1 EPGLRHQDRRY
12 ARAAVGS
19 GVVRR
24 RHQLPRDLGHHT
36 RGSRRDLPGPAA
48 RRAGRVDGVGSPE
61 GVRRI
66 LGAGTVRPS
75 RGGEGGQPGGDG
87 LARPAWRGRAT
98 PSVLRIRRYRA
109 HGRPVRVGVRGP
121 GPVRARPGQYRPG
134 LRGHSERRRGRVP
147 SRRRRAGT
155 GAAARWPASACRHQR
170 RGLPGPQTRRS
181 RTLITGSFLQ
191 EPPVSPVARG
201 STGGV
206 LGMLAGVNPVRLLR
220 RIAVTV
226 AGTVILAVGLVL
238 LVAPGP
244 GLVVIALA
252 LAVFAI
258 EYQWARRNLAAVQ
271 ERARSAALKAAAS
284 RVATASAVLF
294 GIGAIGLG
302 VVLIFTDLLPLSGVG
317 TGVGAAVGGLTV
329 LLTVAYGVRE
339 MRNAK
344 KAGES
349 EDAE

>member
-1 EPGLRHQDRRY
+1 MACRCVPT
-12 ARAAVGS
+12 S
-19 GVVRR
+19 
-24 RHQLPRDLGHHT
+24 T
-36 RGSRRDLPGPAA
+36 S
-48 RRAGRVDGVGSPE
+48 
-61 GVRRI
+61 
-66 LGAGTVRPS
+66 
-75 RGGEGGQPGGDG
+75 
-87 LARPAWRGRAT
+87 WAT
-98 PSVLRIRRYRA
+98 
-109 HGRPVRVGVRGP
+109 
-121 GPVRARPGQYRPG
+121 
-134 LRGHSERRRGRVP
+134 
-147 SRRRRAGT
+147 
-155 GAAARWPASACRHQR
+155 WPAN
-170 RGLPGPQTRRS
+170 PN
-181 RTLITGSFLQ
+181 
-191 EPPVSPVARG
+191 EPNAHDG
-201 STGGV
+201 QL
-206 LGMLAGVNPVRLLR
+206 LGILADVNPVRLLR

-226 AGTVILAVGLVL
+226 AGTVILAVGVVL

-258 EYQWARRNLAAVQ
+258 EFEWARRNLAAVQ

-294 GIGAIGLG
+294 GMGAIGLG

-344 KAGES
+344 RVEES

>member
-1 EPGLRHQDRRY
+1 MMASLPS
-12 ARAAVGS
+12 AAMPNC
-19 GVVRR
+19 
-24 RHQLPRDLGHHT
+24 Q
-36 RGSRRDLPGPAA
+36 
-48 RRAGRVDGVGSPE
+48 
-61 GVRRI
+61 
-66 LGAGTVRPS
+66 
-75 RGGEGGQPGGDG
+75 
-87 LARPAWRGRAT
+87 
-98 PSVLRIRRYRA
+98 
-109 HGRPVRVGVRGP
+109 
-121 GPVRARPGQYRPG
+121 
-134 LRGHSERRRGRVP
+134 
-147 SRRRRAGT
+147 
-155 GAAARWPASACRHQR
+155 PASA
-170 RGLPGPQTRRS
+170 G
-181 RTLITGSFLQ
+181 
-191 EPPVSPVARG
+191 PVARSVNAA
-201 STGGV
+201 STARA
-206 LGMLAGVNPVRLLR
+206 LGMLADVNPVRLLR

-226 AGTVILAVGLVL
+226 VGTVILAVGLVL

-344 KAGES
+344 KIEES